1 MRIVFLGLS
10 LLIGFQAALFAQTA
24 PARARFA
31 RQEIGNSGLKIA
43 FPVTAQID
51 APETDEAGNKTYS
64 IVTEHEGVKYG
75 AIIMHFAEPLAP
87 LKTMQEADFK
97 DFKQETVLMVLMDIC
112 TQLGF
117 DETDGSKI
125 GLGHFKEEYPDL
137 VGVLDYWGKKN
148 SKSRAIVKSWIDNQ
162 FIINLFILYEE
173 GAEPNFNYQQLF
185 LNGVFPPK

>member
-10 LLIGFQAALFAQTA
+10 LLIGFQAALFAQA
-24 PARARFA
+24 EPSRVRFA

-75 AIIMHFAEPLAP
+75 AIIMHFAEPLNIQAESAEKVKKEKEE
-87 LKTMQEADFK
+87 LVVNLLVDLSQ
-97 DFKQETVLMVLMDIC
+97 
-112 TQLGF
+112 QLGYATTQP
-117 DETDGSKI
+117 ETMGR
-125 GLGHFKEEYPDL
+125 GHYKEEYPDL

-162 FIINLFILYEE
+162 FVINLFILYELD
-173 GAEPNFNYQQLF
+173 AEPNFNYQQLF